1 MTAAGLRLSRK
12 ANAVSKLHG
21 NTAREM
27 WKLIPGGSDI
37 LSITNGVHNGTWQDE
52 NVRQVHASGGDLWA
66 AHRTLKRVMIE
77 DIERRN
83 GVRLD
88 ENVLTIG
95 FARRATPYKRSDL
108 IFSNREIIG
117 DLLRSHKVQIVLSG
131 KAHPNDMEGKAT
143 ITNLVRI
150 AREYP
155 DNVVF
160 VQGYDMSIG
169 KMLTRG
175 CDVWL
180 NNPVRPMEASGTS
193 GMKAAMNGVLN
204 LSTLDGWWP
213 EACKHGVNG
222 WQFGGDT
229 RATTAI
235 VSMSFRCT
243 TYLAPRSSPPTKTT
257 GRLGRDDACQHRHG
271 PVGVLGSAH
280 AEGLL
285 REDVHLTT
293 SFAM

>member
-1 MTAAGLRLSRK
+1 
-12 ANAVSKLHG
+12 
-21 NTAREM
+21 M

-52 NVRQVHASGGDLWA
+52 TIRQAQTSGGDLWA
-66 AHRTLKRVMIE
+66 AHSALKRAMID
-77 DIERRN
+77 DIQRRN

-108 IFSNREIIG
+108 IFSNRDVIG
-117 DLLRSHKVQIVLSG
+117 ELLRNHRVQIVLSG

-150 AREYP
+150 AKEYP
-155 DNVVF
+155 DSVVF
-160 VQGYDMSIG
+160 VQGYDMAIG

-213 EACKHGVNG
+213 EACQHGING
-222 WQFGGDT
+222 WQFGGGYEGNDCNSVDV
-229 RATTAI
+229 
-235 VSMSFRCT
+235 VSLYHVLSAEVIPTYEDRRDAWVDMMHASIEMSQWEF
-243 TYLAPRSSPPTKTT
+243 
-257 GRLGRDDACQHRHG
+257 
-271 PVGVLGSAH
+271 SA
-280 AEGLL
+280 ARMLQDYYEKMY
-285 REDVHLTT
+285 V
-293 SFAM
+293 